1 MIVIV
6 EDLTYD
12 DVTGD
17 IPGPANIP
25 THLMVKEKKIG
36 RTEHNIK
43 EITSLVKKMDMENST
58 GLILQVS
65 KATSKTTIF
74 MELELISGQME
85 ENSVGI
91 GI

>member
-1 MIVIV
+1 MEKGESV
-6 EDLTYD
+6 
-12 DVTGD
+12 G
-17 IPGPANIP
+17 
-25 THLMVKEKKIG
+25 LMAPYMKVSI
-36 RTEHNIK
+36 
-43 EITSLVKKMDMENST
+43 SLEKKMDMENST

>member
-1 MIVIV
+1 MKVSI
-6 EDLTYD
+6 
-12 DVTGD
+12 
-17 IPGPANIP
+17 
-25 THLMVKEKKIG
+25 
-36 RTEHNIK
+36 
-43 EITSLVKKMDMENST
+43 SLEKKMDMENST

>member
-25 THLMVKEKKIG
+25 THLMVKENYT
-36 RTEHNIK
+36 TEK
-43 EITSLVKKMDMENST
+43 ETESLQYERV
-58 GLILQVS
+58 
-65 KATSKTTIF
+65 
-74 MELELISGQME
+74 
-85 ENSVGI
+85 
-91 GI
+91 